1 MNLDGDDEYFDV
13 NGYSSKFGPSQIPGD
28 WRGTH
33 EELLRHIR
41 RQRRA
46 AKAKKREEELKS
58 DLGQYSIYVVKI
70 LKNRV
75 PPMYNVNCRDKIQNL
90 VQFQNYSFFLNQKR

>member
-1 MNLDGDDEYFDV
+1 MYLLYLCQKTHEPACRQRHKKEVNIDSDDEYFDP
-13 NGYSSKFGPSQIPGD
+13 NGYSPKFGPSHIPGD

-58 DLGQYSIYVVKI
+58 DLGVYCKKSEEDIT
-70 LKNRV
+70 
-75 PPMYNVNCRDKIQNL
+75 
-90 VQFQNYSFFLNQKR
+90 